1 MASRHLEVLQV
12 ASSWTSR
19 KNCYFV
25 FSTSLLQPSIPRATS
40 GETPI
45 SSVVLFSVVSNSTCV
60 GLVLY
65 QIFAKDKAVLT
76 SYKSTGLWLRRDSQS
91 PHSCLCRSC
100 RRFSCSLQYLINWCP
115 FSEQPETRH
124 WIAIGKNQCILRR
137 IWKWNIYIWEA
148 GKTQYVWGAL
158 RDMGIVLC
166 SSLYRSAVFGACT

>member
-19 KNCYFV
+19 EK
-25 FSTSLLQPSIPRATS
+25 LLCCFFHVPSPTFNTRATS

-45 SSVVLFSVVSNSTCV
+45 SSVVFFTVVSNSTCV

-76 SYKSTGLWLRRDSQS
+76 SYKSTGLWLRQDSQS

-137 IWKWNIYIWEA
+137 IWKWNIYKWEA
-148 GKTQYVWGAL
+148 GKTQYVRGAL
-158 RDMGIVLC
+158 WDIGIVLC